1 MPRNH
6 VPLRKAGRQN
16 KRELLLNAAIEV
28 FARKGSNQATIAD
41 VAKKARVALGTVYV
55 YFDSKDDLLQ
65 HCMKEIIETEI
76 NGIINRTAEVSN
88 HMDRLYE
95 FFMHHVALVK
105 EKPYIAR
112 FIAVEARQ
120 NENFIRRNPGYNPLL
135 KYLDFVKEVTTSAIQ
150 ENQIKTIDAEALAL
164 LLVGSMDIVL
174 WNWLAGENEMDIDTI
189 GQRIR
194 QILHAGVA
202 LVS

>member
-1 MPRNH
+1 
-6 VPLRKAGRQN
+6 
-16 KRELLLNAAIEV
+16 
-28 FARKGSNQATIAD
+28 
-41 VAKKARVALGTVYV
+41 
-55 YFDSKDDLLQ
+55 
-65 HCMKEIIETEI
+65 MKEIIETEI